1 MSLVNDVLRQ
11 LDQRQASTEQVM
23 PLQALQVEAVNNA
36 KVSIQHILVLIALIL
51 VATLLVQLFYQQPI
65 SKLLFPPSA
74 PVEKK
79 TETQVL
85 PAELKGIGLA
95 MKEIESLDDIRA
107 SDFSIVDKPVVDKV
121 VKIQKAEVETIKA
134 EVIEVKTAEVKVAAA
149 KKTVLNTLPAPI
161 EIQAPTVNQ
170 TNIKRIEIPGLK
182 DYQLALRAY
191 KNKQSAKAMNWVDQA
206 IAEKNEEKYLILKA
220 RIFIQ
225 KKDGDGLQ
233 QFVLAQSLN
242 SLDWFRHVA
251 PGLQM
256 FGFYR
261 LSNQYYSQLVEHQPQ
276 QAMWQLAMALNYSK
290 LGLNNKSNTLYQ
302 SLSDSSILSKQQKKW
317 VDYQIKRMNTNKV
330 VMNGS

>member
-23 PLQALQVEAVNNA
+23 PLQALQVEAVNNTR
-36 KVSIQHILVLIALIL
+36 VSIQPILALIAVLL
-51 VATLLVQLFYQQPI
+51 VAILLLQLFYPQPI
-65 SKLLFPPSA
+65 SKLLFSA
-74 PVEKK
+74 S
-79 TETQVL
+79 L
-85 PAELKGIGLA
+85 PAEQKIEAEELA
-95 MKEIESLDDIRA
+95 LTA
-107 SDFSIVDKPVVDKV
+107 VDKRVEDKPTN
-121 VKIQKAEVETIKA
+121 I
-134 EVIEVKTAEVKVAAA
+134 
-149 KKTVLNTLPAPI
+149 LPATLEATENKTKKVLAAPEATGAETTVAETTVANTIPVPI
-161 EIQAPTVNQ
+161 EIQAPAVNQ
-170 TNIKRIEIPGLK
+170 TNIKRIEILGLK

-191 KNKQSAKAMNWVDQA
+191 KNKQSAKAMNWIDQA

-225 KKDGDGLQ
+225 KKDGNGLQ
-233 QFVLAQSLN
+233 QFVLSQSLN

-261 LSNQYYSQLVEHQPQ
+261 LSNQYYSQLAEHQPQ

-317 VDYQIKRMNTNKV
+317 VDYQIKRMHTNKV